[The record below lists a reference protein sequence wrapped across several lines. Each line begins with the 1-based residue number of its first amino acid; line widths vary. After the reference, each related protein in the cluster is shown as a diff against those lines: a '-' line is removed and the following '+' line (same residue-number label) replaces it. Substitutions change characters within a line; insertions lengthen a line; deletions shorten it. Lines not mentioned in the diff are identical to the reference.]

1 MALLTQR
8 TSTIFVAI
16 GGETRV
22 YRSVEEIPPALKRKL
37 QNVTRGMNSATI
49 LIADKR
55 GREELMRALE
65 EQQRTTGASESATIT
80 SAEPAEKRQE
90 SKWTRFASLKTWLEL
105 LLPLAIGAS
114 LWVLIEW
121 RF

>member
-65 EQQRTTGASESATIT
+65 EQQRTTGASDSATIT
-80 SAEPAEKRQE
+80 NAGPAEKRQA